1 MVPFKSTDRRLLGR
15 VLPTQLNIKTASSL
29 KVTYKNDE
37 ETRKALKDRGID
49 EVMVAE
55 ILKLEPPKKGRKS

>member
-1 MVPFKSTDRRLLGR
+1 LLGR

>member
-1 MVPFKSTDRRLLGR
+1 MLLGR
-15 VLPTQLNIKTASSL
+15 VLPTQLNIKTTSSL

-37 ETRKALKDRGID
+37 ETRQALKDRGID

-55 ILKLEPPKKGRKS
+55 ILKLEAPKKGK